1 MITATTTE
9 EKDLQG
15 FKASFP
21 KELGE
26 VTISELKLEIHSPRE
41 KVMEAATYLMNNL
54 AIKDLNINEEQ
65 ISDIIEHIMRQG
77 KVSEQQ

>member
-1 MITATTTE
+1 
-9 EKDLQG
+9 
-15 FKASFP
+15 
-21 KELGE
+21 
-26 VTISELKLEIHSPRE
+26 
-41 KVMEAATYLMNNL
+41 MEAATYLMNNL